1 MKKLLSINIIT
12 LVVGIAT
19 ASWMVI
25 GAWGNATNSRVV
37 SSLVEQDSLAAD
49 AHIASLDMAGA
60 VRGYLMDQ
68 HRTDELVR
76 KDQGD
81 TRFTAAVD
89 KLASL
94 NKDQARADLIAEIRK
109 ADETFLDPTEDKI
122 LELAKKDPKAATEM
136 YFRDYAPAQMEQFKR
151 IERVDSHIAQKMLE
165 AEAEASSFEATVTFW
180 TALVLFGA
188 LITAVVLI
196 MRKVFAEMTAAVN
209 DLSEGAH
216 EVVSAARQVATSS
229 QSLSQGS
236 TEQAASLEETSASTE
251 EMASMTRR
259 NAETSLEGAR
269 LTAQLEAEVQASS
282 AALQEMVTSVT
293 AIQDSSRQ
301 VAKIIKTI
309 DEIAFQTNILALNA
323 AVEAAR
329 AGEAGMGFA
338 VVADE
343 VRSLA
348 QRSAQ
353 AAKDTAG
360 MIEASIAR
368 TEAGTQQVT
377 RVATAITSLTAG
389 MSKVKAL
396 VDDVNG
402 ASQEQTRGFDQ
413 IAQAVQQMEKVTQTT
428 AATAEESAAASEELN
443 AQAEST
449 LVTVARLEKLL
460 GRKAVIR
467 MHQPTPSQST
477 PTERPSARGTVV
489 RMPNRP
495 ATMKAQKASAEDLLP
510 LEDTGTYGSF

>member
-1 MKKLLSINIIT
+1 MKKLLWINIIT
-12 LVVGIAT
+12 VAIGVATAGYLVVG
-19 ASWMVI
+19 
-25 GAWGNATNSRVV
+25 AWSNARSSKEI
-37 SSLVEQDSLAAD
+37 SSLVEQDSLAAE
-49 AHIASLDMAGA
+49 AHVASLEMAGA
-60 VRGYLMDQ
+60 VRAYLLDPR
-68 HRTDELVR
+68 RTDELAR
-76 KDQGD
+76 KEAGD
-81 TRFTAAVD
+81 AKFSATIE
-89 KLASL
+89 KLQAL
-94 NKDQARADLIAEIRK
+94 NKDQARADLIAQMRK

-122 LELAKKDPKAATEM
+122 TELATKDPKAAVAMFT
-136 YFRDYAPAQMEQFKR
+136 RDYLPAQVEQFKR
-151 IERVDSHIAQKMLE
+151 IDALDSHAAQQMLDNE
-165 AEAEASSFEATVTFW
+165 ATASTFEASVTLW
-180 TALVLFGA
+180 GA
-188 LITAVVLI
+188 LAVFVVLI
-196 MRKVFAEMTAAVN
+196 AWVTVVMRNVFREMTAAVN

-269 LTAQLEAEVQASS
+269 LTAQLENEVQASS
-282 AALQEMVTSVT
+282 AALGEMVTSVS
-293 AIQDSSRQ
+293 AIQESSRQ

-360 MIEASIAR
+360 MIEASISR
-368 TEAGTQQVT
+368 TEAGTQQVA
-377 RVATAITSLTAG
+377 RVATAISSLTSG
-389 MSKVKAL
+389 MSKVKSL
-396 VDDVNG
+396 VDDVSG

-428 AATAEESAAASEELN
+428 AATAEESAAASEQLN

-449 LVTVARLEKLL
+449 LVTVARLERLL
-460 GRKAVIR
+460 GRKAVAR
-467 MHQPTPSQST
+467 MHQPSARLAQQS
-477 PTERPSARGTVV
+477 ERSMTRGTVV
-489 RMPNRP
+489 RMPS
-495 ATMKAQKASAEDLLP
+495 KASATQRAKSSAEELLP